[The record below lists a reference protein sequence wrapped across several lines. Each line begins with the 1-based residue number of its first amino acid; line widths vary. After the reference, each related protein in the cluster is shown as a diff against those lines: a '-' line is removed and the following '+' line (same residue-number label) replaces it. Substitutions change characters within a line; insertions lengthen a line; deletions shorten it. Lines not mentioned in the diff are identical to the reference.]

1 MRSIYK
7 TAMLATVITLTIACG
22 NSAKEEKGD
31 LTDKRAKLAKLKE
44 DQGKMAADIAKLE
57 DEIAK
62 ADPASVAAV
71 PKLVSTTPVQPGK
84 FTHYIDLQG
93 MITTENIYYVSP
105 RGMGGQVKAIYVKE
119 GQKVSKG
126 QLVVKLDDAI
136 IRQQIDQAKIQL
148 GFLQDLYN
156 RRKNLWD
163 QNIGTEVELISAK
176 NNVVGQEKQISLLN
190 EQLAMTNVYS
200 EVTGVVEQ
208 LNLRVGETFSPGSA
222 AQAGIRIVNNSNLKA
237 SVNIPENYLARV
249 SKGTPVII
257 EVKDINKKFNST
269 ISLIS
274 QVISTTNRSFNAEA
288 KLPSDAD
295 LKPNQVAMVRIQDYT
310 QKDAITVPLNAVQT
324 DEKGKFVMI
333 AAAENGKKIARK
345 KPVQL
350 GMLYNDQIEVKQG
363 VQPGDEVITQGYQS
377 IYEGQLVTTDVK

>member
-1 MRSIYK
+1 MI
-7 TAMLATVITLTIACG
+7 ITLAVACG
-22 NSAKEEKGD
+22 NSVKDDKGD

-44 DQGKMAADIAKLE
+44 DQGNLATEIAKLE

-71 PKLVSTTPVQPGK
+71 PKLVSTTPIQPSQ

-105 RGMGGQVKAIYVKE
+105 RGMGGQVKAIYVTQ

-136 IRQQIDQAKIQL
+136 IRQQIEQAKIQL

-176 NNVVGQEKQISLLN
+176 NNVVGQEKQIGLLN
-190 EQLAMTNVYS
+190 EQLAMTNVYA
-200 EVTGVVEQ
+200 EVSGVAEQ
-208 LNLRVGETFSPGSA
+208 VNLRVGETFSPASA
-222 AQAGIRIVNNSNLKA
+222 AQAGIRIVNNLNLKA
-237 SVNIPENYLARV
+237 SVNIPENYLSRV
-249 SKGTPVII
+249 NKGTPVIV
-257 EVKDINKKFNST
+257 EVRDINKKYNST

-274 QVISTTNRSFNAEA
+274 QVISTTNRSFTAEA
-288 KLPSDAD
+288 KLPADAG

-324 DEKGKFVMI
+324 DEKGKFVMV
-333 AAAENGKKIARK
+333 AASENGKKIARK

-350 GMLYNDQIEVKQG
+350 GMLYNDLIEVKQG
-363 VQPGDEVITQGYQS
+363 VQAGDEVITQGYQS

>member
-1 MRSIYK
+1 MYK
-7 TAMLATVITLTIACG
+7 TAAIALMISLAVACG
-22 NSAKEEKGD
+22 NSAKDSKAD

-44 DQGKMAADIAKLE
+44 EQSKKAGEITKLE
-57 DEIAK
+57 AEIAK

-71 PKLVSTTPVQPGK
+71 PKLVSTAPVETSK

-93 MITTENIYYVSP
+93 MITTENNYYVSP
-105 RGMGGQVKAIYVKE
+105 RGTGGQVKAIYVKE

-136 IRQQIDQAKIQL
+136 MRQQIEQARIQL
-148 GFLQDLYN
+148 SFLKDLYN

-176 NNVVGQEKQISLLN
+176 NNVEAQEKQIALLN

-208 LNLRVGETFSPGSA
+208 VNIRVGESLSPASA
-222 AQAGIRIVNNSNLKA
+222 AQAGIRIVNSSNLKA

-249 SKGTPVII
+249 QKGTPVI
-257 EVKDINKKFNST
+257 VDVQDINKKFNSK

-288 KLPSDAD
+288 NLPADAA

-310 QKDAITVPLNAVQT
+310 NENAVTVPLNSVQS
-324 DEKGKFVMI
+324 DEKGKFVMV
-333 AAAENGKKIARK
+333 AVTENGKKIARK
-345 KPVQL
+345 KQVEL
-350 GMLYNDQIEVKQG
+350 GMLYNDQIEVKAGIQA
-363 VQPGDEVITQGYQS
+363 GDQVITQGYQS
-377 IYEGQLVTTDVK
+377 IYEGQVITTEVK